1 MAAKDIAKELERLK
15 SERDELERL
24 NNELDA
30 RVLEIYSLYN
40 ISKVLNLSIGIEEIF
55 NGTIDTIGKSLRIDE
70 FCIMLLDETSN
81 ELVVRAWYPD
91 PVVLPCICLKIGEGI
106 SGMAAKTGKPVLVQ
120 DVSKEPKSMFYK
132 GAATNI
138 GAFLCVPLVGKHGNI
153 LGVFN
158 IHKAQPN
165 SFNENDVKF
174 FTEVAQQ
181 IAIAVEKAYIYKNAR
196 DISMRD
202 ELTGMYNRRYF
213 FDYIEKELSRAKRYK
228 KHFSVLMIDIDHF
241 KNFND
246 KNGHLLGDDAI
257 KQTAKLL
264 IDKLRTADVVARYG
278 GEEFICL
285 LPETPNNRAVVV
297 AEKLRKAVE
306 GSKYKGGENQPS
318 GMVSVTIG
326 VATWPDDA
334 KSAIK
339 LIDYADK
346 ALYLGKS
353 RGRNM
358 VVSAVSAVSGIE
370 I

>member
-1 MAAKDIAKELERLK
+1 MNAKDISKELERLK
-15 SERDELERL
+15 AERDGLERL

-40 ISKVLNLSIGIEEIF
+40 ISKALNLSIGIEEIF

-70 FCIMLLDETSN
+70 FCIMLLDETSQ

-91 PVVLPCICLKIGEGI
+91 PVILPCICLKIGEGI

-120 DVSKEPKSMFYK
+120 DVSKEHKSMFYK
-132 GAATNI
+132 GAAANI
-138 GAFLCVPLVGKHGNI
+138 GAFLCVPLVGKQSNI

-158 IHKAQPN
+158 VHKAQPN
-165 SFNENDVKF
+165 SFNDNDVQF
-174 FTEVAQQ
+174 FSEVAEQ

-264 IDKLRTADVVARYG
+264 SDKLRTADVVARYG
-278 GEEFICL
+278 GEEFVCL
-285 LPETPNNRAVVV
+285 LPETAKDRAAIV
-297 AEKLRKAVE
+297 AEKIRKAVE
-306 GSKYKGGENQPS
+306 NSKYNGGENQPS
-318 GMVSVTIG
+318 GKVSVTIG
-326 VATWPDDA
+326 AATWPDDA
-334 KSAIK
+334 KSAIE
-339 LIDYADK
+339 LIDCADK

-358 VVSAVSAVSGIE
+358 VVPEIGILS
-370 I
+370 